1 MRFPV
6 VGMEKYNN
14 PCEFLAS
21 RKQKARISL
30 GAEMSGRN
38 LSLLLLLAYFLGIAS
53 GVPIALEPALTNA
66 TKVQVSLYYETLCP
80 SCRKFVSGPLFS
92 AASKLGDIMNLSLFP
107 WGNAK

>member
-1 MRFPV
+1 MW
-6 VGMEKYNN
+6 EWKNNN
-14 PCEFLAS
+14 PGEFLAS

-30 GAEMSGRN
+30 GAEMMSESGRN
-38 LSLLLLLAYFLGIAS
+38 LSLLLLLLAYFLGIAS

-80 SCRKFVSGPLFS
+80 SCRKFVSGTLFS